1 MLSKYR
7 MEKANAAQAIIEAKE
22 AKAEAMERLAE
33 VRAEIKEVEAQLEK
47 AKRNAKFEDKYK
59 DNPYWQI
66 AKKRYIET
74 GDPSSIENFRAR
86 QEALETSA
94 KDRALKREI
103 ELEYKNK
110 QAIYDEA
117 EAIKEIRLRE
127 EDVAK
132 AKRAGDEELQR
143 QAEVY
148 LDFAIKNYKNL
159 TGKDWNEVSKKKANK
174 PSSETSTEE
183 NDDNK
188 PSSETPVGNEGQ
200 GNEPWWKSNPLSG
213 ESGAKNAKE
222 FGDYLMKFSDANDK
236 NGINRFADEATK
248 NAVISWIEANKDKW
262 NEMGLDQT
270 KVNSINNHW
279 SKEKVDAKAK
289 ANKEKI
295 TNLKREYNLALKA
308 NDESEKE
315 RLWNELEKLGVKMPK
330 DIYTPFDI

>member
-22 AKAEAMERLAE
+22 DKAEAMERLAE

-94 KDRALKREI
+94 KDRALKREV
-103 ELEYKNK
+103 ELAIKNK

-132 AKRAGDEELQR
+132 AKRAGDKELQR

-148 LDFAIKNYKNL
+148 LDFAKKNYKNL
-159 TGKDWNEVSKKKANK
+159 TGKDWNEVSNKK
-174 PSSETSTEE
+174 E
-183 NDDNK
+183 NT

-200 GNEPWWKSNPLSG
+200 GNEPWWKSNPLAG

-236 NGINRFADEATK
+236 NGLNRIVDEATK

-262 NEMGLDQT
+262 SELGLDQT
-270 KVNSINNHW
+270 KVDSINNHW
-279 SKEKVDAKAK
+279 SKEKINVQRARIKEL
-289 ANKEKI
+289 KEKF
-295 TNLKREYNLALKA
+295 NAALDAGDVKMQETIW
-308 NDESEKE
+308 DT
-315 RLWNELEKLGVKMPK
+315 LENMGVKMPK
-330 DIYTPFDI
+330 STSTKFIIE

>member
-1 MLSKYR
+1 
-7 MEKANAAQAIIEAKE
+7 MEKANAAQAINEAKE
-22 AKAEAMERLAE
+22 ARDEAIERLAE
-33 VRAEIKEVEAQLEK
+33 VRAEIKEVEAQLEQ

-86 QEALETSA
+86 QEALENSE
-94 KDRALKREI
+94 KDRNLKREV
-103 ELEYKNK
+103 ELENKNK

-132 AKRAGDEELQR
+132 AKRAGDKELQA

-148 LDFAIKNYKNL
+148 LDFAIKQYKNL
-159 TGKDWNEVSKKKANK
+159 TGKDWNKVSKKNK
-174 PSSETSTEE
+174 EKIPE
-183 NDDNK
+183 
-188 PSSETPVGNEGQ
+188 PSSETPETSEENVGQN
-200 GNEPWWKSNPLSG
+200 NDEPWWKSSPLAS
-213 ESGAKNAKE
+213 ESGASNAKE

-248 NAVISWIEANKDKW
+248 NAIISWIEANKDKW
-262 NEMGLDQT
+262 SELGLDQT

-330 DIYTPFDI
+330 DIYTPFDIQ

>member
-7 MEKANAAQAIIEAKE
+7 MEKANAAQAINEAKE
-22 AKAEAMERLAE
+22 ARDEAIERLAE
-33 VRAEIKEVEAQLEK
+33 VRAEIKEVEAQLEQ

-86 QEALETSA
+86 QEALETSE
-94 KDRALKREI
+94 KDRKLKREI
-103 ELEYKNK
+103 ELEIKNK

-132 AKRAGDEELQR
+132 AKRAGDEELQK

-159 TGKDWNEVSKKKANK
+159 TGKDWDEVANEYKNK
-174 PSSETSTEE
+174 TPKTL
-183 NDDNK
+183 K
-188 PSSETPVGNEGQ
+188 SETPDENAGNETPDN
-200 GNEPWWKSNPLSG
+200 NEPWWKSNPLAS

-236 NGINRFADEATK
+236 NGLNRIVDEATK

-270 KVNSINNHW
+270 KVNSIKNHW
-279 SKEKVDAKAK
+279 SKEKINVQRARIKEL
-289 ANKEKI
+289 KEKF
-295 TNLKREYNLALKA
+295 NAALDAGDVKIQ
-308 NDESEKE
+308 ETI
-315 RLWNELEKLGVKMPK
+315 WNTLENMGVKMPK
-330 DIYTPFDI
+330 STRTKFIIE

>member
-1 MLSKYR
+1 

-22 AKAEAMERLAE
+22 DKAEAMERLAE

-94 KDRALKREI
+94 KDRALKREV
-103 ELEYKNK
+103 ELAIKNK

-132 AKRAGDEELQR
+132 AKRAGDKELQR

-148 LDFAIKNYKNL
+148 LDFAKKNYKNL
-159 TGKDWNEVSKKKANK
+159 TGKDWNEVSNKK
-174 PSSETSTEE
+174 E
-183 NDDNK
+183 NT

-200 GNEPWWKSNPLSG
+200 GNEPWWKSNPLAG

-236 NGINRFADEATK
+236 NGLNRIVDEATK

-262 NEMGLDQT
+262 SELGLDQT
-270 KVNSINNHW
+270 KVDSINNHW
-279 SKEKVDAKAK
+279 SKEKINVQRARIKEL
-289 ANKEKI
+289 KEKF
-295 TNLKREYNLALKA
+295 NAALDAGDVKMQETIW
-308 NDESEKE
+308 DT
-315 RLWNELEKLGVKMPK
+315 LENMGVKMPK
-330 DIYTPFDI
+330 STSTKFIIE

>member
-7 MEKANAAQAIIEAKE
+7 MEKANAAQAINEAK
-22 AKAEAMERLAE
+22 ERLAE

-86 QEALETSA
+86 QEALETSE
-94 KDRALKREI
+94 KDRALKREV
-103 ELEYKNK
+103 ELAIKNK

-127 EDVAK
+127 EDVAN
-132 AKRAGDEELQR
+132 AKRAGDKELQK

-159 TGKDWNEVSKKKANK
+159 TGKDWNEVANEYKKE
-174 PSSETSTEE
+174 ETKTP
-183 NDDNK
+183 K
-188 PSSETPVGNEGQ
+188 SETPEENEGQ
-200 GNEPWWKSNPLSG
+200 NNDEPWWKSNPLSD

-236 NGINRFADEATK
+236 NGLNRIADEATK

-308 NDESEKE
+308 NDETEKE
-315 RLWNELEKLGVKMPK
+315 RLWNELEKLGVQMPK
-330 DIYTPFDI
+330 DINTPFDIK

>member
-7 MEKANAAQAIIEAKE
+7 MEKANAAKAINEAKE
-22 AKAEAMERLAE
+22 ARAEAMERLTE

-47 AKRNAKFEDKYK
+47 AKRNAKFDDKYK

-86 QEALETSA
+86 QEALENSE
-94 KDRALKREI
+94 KDRKLKREV
-103 ELEYKNK
+103 ELENKNK

-132 AKRAGDEELQR
+132 AKRAGDKELQA

-159 TGKDWNEVSKKKANK
+159 TGKDWNEVANEYKKE
-174 PSSETSTEE
+174 ETKTP
-183 NDDNK
+183 K
-188 PSSETPVGNEGQ
+188 SETPEENEGQ
-200 GNEPWWKSNPLSG
+200 NNDEPWWKSNPLAS
-213 ESGAKNAKE
+213 ESGASNAKE

-236 NGINRFADEATK
+236 NGLNRFVDESTK
-248 NAVISWIEANKDKW
+248 NAVLSWIEANKDKW
-262 NEMGLDQT
+262 SELGLDQT

-279 SKEKVDAKAK
+279 SKEKVDEKAK
-289 ANKEKI
+289 VNKEKI

-330 DIYTPFDI
+330 DIYTPFDIQ

>member
-22 AKAEAMERLAE
+22 RLAE
-33 VRAEIKEVEAQLEK
+33 VRAEIKEVEAKLEK

-94 KDRALKREI
+94 KDRALKREV

-132 AKRAGDEELQR
+132 AKRAGDEELKK

-148 LDFAIKNYKNL
+148 LDFAIENYKNL

-174 PSSETSTEE
+174 PSSETPTVE
-183 NDDNK
+183 NDVNE
-188 PSSETPVGNEGQ
+188 PSSKTPVGGNEGND
-200 GNEPWWKSNPLSG
+200 NEPWWKSNPLSG

-236 NGINRFADEATK
+236 NGLNRIVDEATK
-248 NAVISWIEANKDKW
+248 NAVISWIEANKDKF

-270 KVNSINNHW
+270 KVNSIKNHW
-279 SKEKVDAKAK
+279 SKEKYDEKSKAK
-289 ANKEKI
+289 KEEI
-295 TNLKREYNLALKA
+295 IELKRAYNLALEKG
-308 NDESEKE
+308 DEDEKE
-315 RLWNELEKLGVKMPK
+315 RLWNLLESKGVKMPNSI
-330 DIYTPFDI
+330 DIPFDIK

>member
-1 MLSKYR
+1 
-7 MEKANAAQAIIEAKE
+7 MEKANAAQAINEAKE
-22 AKAEAMERLAE
+22 ARDEAIERLDE
-33 VRAEIKEVEAQLEK
+33 VREEIKEVEAQLEQ
-47 AKRNAKFEDKYK
+47 AKRNAKFEYKYK

-86 QEALETSA
+86 QEALENSE
-94 KDRALKREI
+94 KDRKLKREV
-103 ELEYKNK
+103 ELEIKNK

-132 AKRAGDEELQR
+132 AKRAGDKELQK

-159 TGKDWNEVSKKKANK
+159 TGKDWNEVKTPKTPK
-174 PSSETSTEE
+174 
-183 NDDNK
+183 
-188 PSSETPVGNEGQ
+188 SETPEGNEVNETPDD
-200 GNEPWWKSNPLSG
+200 NEPWWKSSPLAS
-213 ESGAKNAKE
+213 ESGASNAKE

-248 NAVISWIEANKDKW
+248 NAVISWIEANRDKW
-262 NEMGLDQT
+262 SELGLDQT

-279 SKEKVDAKAK
+279 SNEKVDAKAK

-315 RLWNELEKLGVKMPK
+315 RLWNELEKLGVKMPI
-330 DIYTPFDI
+330 DINTPFDIK

>member
-7 MEKANAAQAIIEAKE
+7 MEKANAAQAISEAKE
-22 AKAEAMERLAE
+22 ARDEAIERLAE
-33 VRAEIKEVEAQLEK
+33 VRAEIKEVEAQLEQ

-86 QEALETSA
+86 QEALENSE
-94 KDRALKREI
+94 KDRELKRKV
-103 ELEYKNK
+103 ELEIKNK
-110 QAIYDEA
+110 QAIFDEA
-117 EAIKEIRLRE
+117 EAIREIRLRE
-127 EDVAK
+127 IDVAN
-132 AKRAGDEELQR
+132 AKRAGDKELQA

-148 LDFAIKNYKNL
+148 LDFAIKQYKNL
-159 TGKDWNEVSKKKANK
+159 TGKDWNEVSKKIKEK
-174 PSSETSTEE
+174 TSEPT
-183 NDDNK
+183 
-188 PSSETPVGNEGQ
+188 SETPETSEENVGQN
-200 GNEPWWKSNPLSG
+200 NDEPWWKSSPLAS
-213 ESGAKNAKE
+213 ESGASNAKE

-262 NEMGLDQT
+262 SEMGLDQT

-308 NDESEKE
+308 NNESEKE

-330 DIYTPFDI
+330 DIYTPFDIQ

>member
-86 QEALETSA
+86 QEALETSV
-94 KDRALKREI
+94 KDRALKREV
-103 ELEYKNK
+103 ELAIKNK

-127 EDVAK
+127 EDVAN

-174 PSSETSTEE
+174 PSSETTVE
-183 NDDNK
+183 NDVNK
-188 PSSETPVGNEGQ
+188 PSSKTTVENEGQ
-200 GNEPWWKSNPLSG
+200 GNEPWWKSNPLAS

-236 NGINRFADEATK
+236 NGLNRFADEATK

-262 NEMGLDQT
+262 SEMGLDQT

-279 SKEKVDAKAK
+279 SKEKYDKK
-289 ANKEKI
+289 SKEKKDKI
-295 TNLKREYNLALKA
+295 INLKLAYNEALKA
-308 NDESEKE
+308 NDENEKE
-315 RLWNELEKLGVKMPK
+315 RLWDELEKLNVKMPK
-330 DIYTPFDI
+330 DTNTPFDIQ

>member
-1 MLSKYR
+1 
-7 MEKANAAQAIIEAKE
+7 MEKANAAQAINEAKE
-22 AKAEAMERLAE
+22 ARDEAIERLAE

-86 QEALETSA
+86 QEALENSE
-94 KDRALKREI
+94 KDRELKSKI
-103 ELEYKNK
+103 ELENKNK

-132 AKRAGDEELQR
+132 AKRAGDKELQK
-143 QAEVY
+143 QAEIY
-148 LDFAIKNYKNL
+148 LDFAKKNYNNL
-159 TGKDWNEVSKKKANK
+159 TGKVWDEVTNEYKEKTPKTPKSETPEGNENNN
-174 PSSETSTEE
+174 SETSEE
-183 NDDNK
+183 N
-188 PSSETPVGNEGQ
+188 VGQN
-200 GNEPWWKSNPLSG
+200 NDEPWWKSSPLAS
-213 ESGAKNAKE
+213 ESGASNAKE

-236 NGINRFADEATK
+236 NGLNRFADEATK

-262 NEMGLDQT
+262 SELGLDQT

-308 NDESEKE
+308 NNESEKE

-330 DIYTPFDI
+330 DIYTPFDIQ

>member
-7 MEKANAAQAIIEAKE
+7 MEKANAAQAINEAK
-22 AKAEAMERLAE
+22 ERLAE
-33 VRAEIKEVEAQLEK
+33 VREEIKEVEAQLEQ
-47 AKRNAKFEDKYK
+47 AKRNAAFDNKHK

-86 QEALETSA
+86 QEAFETSE
-94 KDRALKREI
+94 KDRALRREV
-103 ELEYKNK
+103 ELATKNK

-132 AKRAGDEELQR
+132 AKRAGDEELQK

-159 TGKDWNEVSKKKANK
+159 TGKDWDEVSNEYKKKLNK
-174 PSSETSTEE
+174 SSSPETPETSEE
-183 NDDNK
+183 
-188 PSSETPVGNEGQ
+188 NEGQ
-200 GNEPWWKSNPLSG
+200 NNEPWWKSNPLAS
-213 ESGAKNAKE
+213 ESGASNAKE

-236 NGINRFADEATK
+236 NGLNRIADEATK

-262 NEMGLDQT
+262 SEMGLDQT

-279 SKEKVDAKAK
+279 SKEKYDERAKAK
-289 ANKEKI
+289 KDEI
-295 TNLKREYNLALKA
+295 INLKRAYNEALKA
-308 NDESEKE
+308 NNENEKE
-315 RLWNELEKLGVKMPK
+315 RLWNELEKLNVKMPK
-330 DIYTPFDI
+330 DTNTPFDIK

>member
-1 MLSKYR
+1 
-7 MEKANAAQAIIEAKE
+7 MEKANAAQAINEAKE
-22 AKAEAMERLAE
+22 ARDEAIERLAE
-33 VRAEIKEVEAQLEK
+33 VRAEIKEVEAQLEQ

-86 QEALETSA
+86 QEALENSE
-94 KDRALKREI
+94 KDRKLKREV
-103 ELEYKNK
+103 ELENKNK

-132 AKRAGDEELQR
+132 AKRAGDKELQA
-143 QAEVY
+143 QAEIY
-148 LDFAIKNYKNL
+148 LNFAIKNYKNL
-159 TGKDWNEVSKKKANK
+159 TGKDWNEVANEYKKE
-174 PSSETSTEE
+174 ETKTP
-183 NDDNK
+183 K
-188 PSSETPVGNEGQ
+188 SETPEGNEGQ
-200 GNEPWWKSNPLSG
+200 NNDEPWWKSSPLAS
-213 ESGAKNAKE
+213 ESGASNAKE

-236 NGINRFADEATK
+236 NGLNRIADEATK

-262 NEMGLDQT
+262 SELGLDQT

-295 TNLKREYNLALKA
+295 INLKREYNLALKA

-330 DIYTPFDI
+330 DIYTPFDIQ

>member
-7 MEKANAAQAIIEAKE
+7 MEKANAAQAINEAKE
-22 AKAEAMERLAE
+22 ARDEAIERLAE
-33 VRAEIKEVEAQLEK
+33 VRAEIKEVEAQLEQ

-86 QEALETSA
+86 QEALENSE
-94 KDRALKREI
+94 KDRKLKREV
-103 ELEYKNK
+103 ELENKNK

-132 AKRAGDEELQR
+132 AKRAGDKELQA
-143 QAEVY
+143 QAEIY
-148 LDFAIKNYKNL
+148 LNFAIKNYKNL
-159 TGKDWNEVSKKKANK
+159 TGKDWNEVANEYKKE
-174 PSSETSTEE
+174 ETKTP
-183 NDDNK
+183 K
-188 PSSETPVGNEGQ
+188 SETPEGNEGQ
-200 GNEPWWKSNPLSG
+200 NNDEPWWKSSPLAS
-213 ESGAKNAKE
+213 ESGASNAKE

-236 NGINRFADEATK
+236 NGLNRIADEATK

-262 NEMGLDQT
+262 SELGLDQT

-295 TNLKREYNLALKA
+295 INLKREYNLALKA

-330 DIYTPFDI
+330 DIYTPFDIQ

>member
-1 MLSKYR
+1 
-7 MEKANAAQAIIEAKE
+7 MEKANAAQAINEAK
-22 AKAEAMERLAE
+22 ERLAE

-86 QEALETSA
+86 QEALETSE
-94 KDRALKREI
+94 KDRALKREV
-103 ELEYKNK
+103 ELAIKNK

-127 EDVAK
+127 EDVAN
-132 AKRAGDEELQR
+132 AKRAGDKELQK

-159 TGKDWNEVSKKKANK
+159 TGKDWNEVANEYKKE
-174 PSSETSTEE
+174 ETKTP
-183 NDDNK
+183 K
-188 PSSETPVGNEGQ
+188 SETPEENEGQ
-200 GNEPWWKSNPLSG
+200 NNDEPWWKSNPLSD

-236 NGINRFADEATK
+236 NGLNRIADEATK

-308 NDESEKE
+308 NDETEKE
-315 RLWNELEKLGVKMPK
+315 RLWNELEKLGVQMPK
-330 DIYTPFDI
+330 DINTPFDIK

>member
-22 AKAEAMERLAE
+22 DKAEAMERLAE

-94 KDRALKREI
+94 KDRALKREV
-103 ELEYKNK
+103 ELAIKNK

-132 AKRAGDEELQR
+132 AKRAGDEELKR

-148 LDFAIKNYKNL
+148 LDFAKKNYKNL
-159 TGKDWNEVSKKKANK
+159 TGKDWNEVSNKK
-174 PSSETSTEE
+174 E
-183 NDDNK
+183 NT

-200 GNEPWWKSNPLSG
+200 GNEPWWKSNPLAG

-236 NGINRFADEATK
+236 NGLNRIVDEATK

-262 NEMGLDQT
+262 SELGLDQT
-270 KVNSINNHW
+270 KVDSINNHW
-279 SKEKVDAKAK
+279 SKEKINVQRARIKEL
-289 ANKEKI
+289 KEKF
-295 TNLKREYNLALKA
+295 NAALDAGDVKMQETIW
-308 NDESEKE
+308 DT
-315 RLWNELEKLGVKMPK
+315 LENMGVKMPK
-330 DIYTPFDI
+330 STSTKFIIE

>member
-1 MLSKYR
+1 

-22 AKAEAMERLAE
+22 DKAEAMERLAE

-94 KDRALKREI
+94 KDRALKREV
-103 ELEYKNK
+103 ELAIKNK
-110 QAIYDEA
+110 QSIYDEA

-132 AKRAGDEELQR
+132 AKRAGDEELKR

-148 LDFAIKNYKNL
+148 LDFAKKNYKNL
-159 TGKDWNEVSKKKANK
+159 TGKDWNEVSNKK
-174 PSSETSTEE
+174 E
-183 NDDNK
+183 NT

-200 GNEPWWKSNPLSG
+200 GNEPWWKSNPLAG

-236 NGINRFADEATK
+236 NGLNRIVDEATK

-262 NEMGLDQT
+262 SELGLDQT
-270 KVNSINNHW
+270 KVDSINNHW
-279 SKEKVDAKAK
+279 SKEKINVQRARIKEL
-289 ANKEKI
+289 KEKF
-295 TNLKREYNLALKA
+295 NAALDAGDVKMQETIW
-308 NDESEKE
+308 DT
-315 RLWNELEKLGVKMPK
+315 LENMGVKMPK
-330 DIYTPFDI
+330 STSTKFIIE